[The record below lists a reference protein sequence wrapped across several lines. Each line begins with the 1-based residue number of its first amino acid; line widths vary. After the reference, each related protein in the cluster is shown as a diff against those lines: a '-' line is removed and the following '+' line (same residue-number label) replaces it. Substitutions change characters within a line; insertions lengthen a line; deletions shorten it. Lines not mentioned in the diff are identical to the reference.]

1 MHGHGF
7 KHESHR
13 NQSLNP
19 FKALSFADAFIF
31 TSPCPRFSNSI
42 VHPSGEQRT
51 LIRSTLRFSMQLK
64 KLPPQ
69 LNSKES
75 ALLLFECLSK
85 CHPLSDQ
92 RSGYR
97 IWPFFLPFSHDIQPP
112 DCSSSVVRL
121 SERSEYQSAVI
132 DVL

>member
-1 MHGHGF
+1 M
-7 KHESHR
+7 
-13 NQSLNP
+13 Q
-19 FKALSFADAFIF
+19 I
-31 TSPCPRFSNSI
+31 
-42 VHPSGEQRT
+42 PSGIYMKLFSLLPSSCVLQLQRT
-51 LIRSTLRFSMQLK
+51 HQNFRSTLRFSMQLK

-97 IWPFFLPFSHDIQPP
+97 IWPFFSPSPTIFNLQTAQ
-112 DCSSSVVRL
+112 VV
-121 SERSEYQSAVI
+121 
-132 DVL
+132 